1 MTNEK
6 IITQI
11 KIGKKKIYLYFDEE
25 KLEISHNTYVEFN
38 LYVNKKLTNKE
49 YNEIKRVEKNDK
61 LKQYSFSLLSKSR
74 LSEKGYIDKLI
85 SKGASSSQI
94 NSLVKDYLDIAKE
107 KHIGINKIKEDLYKK
122 KIDPSLIENIH
133 LDNEID
139 IARKNLITLER
150 KYAKLDYE
158 NRKRHIYDNLLRLGF
173 DYHIASTLIN
183 EINDKDE
190 EQEMIC
196 LKNDYQIALRK
207 YKNKYKDRELKQKV
221 INYLLNKGYCFKDI
235 QKLKEIDEL

>member
-1 MTNEK
+1 M
-6 IITQI
+6 
-11 KIGKKKIYLYFDEE
+11 
-25 KLEISHNTYVEFN
+25 
-38 LYVNKKLTNKE
+38 
-49 YNEIKRVEKNDK
+49 RK
-61 LKQYSFSLLSKSR
+61 LKTTLGTIVGSR
-74 LSEKGYIDKLI
+74 
-85 SKGASSSQI
+85 
-94 NSLVKDYLDIAKE
+94 N
-107 KHIGINKIKEDLYKK
+107 GIYKK

-150 KYAKLDYE
+150 KYAKLNYE
-158 NRKRHIYDNLLRLGF
+158 SRKRHIYDNLLRLGF